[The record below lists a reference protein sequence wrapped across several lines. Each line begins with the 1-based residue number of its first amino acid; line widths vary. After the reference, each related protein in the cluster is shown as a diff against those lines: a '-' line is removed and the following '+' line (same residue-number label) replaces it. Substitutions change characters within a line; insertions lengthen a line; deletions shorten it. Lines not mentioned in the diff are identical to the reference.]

1 MLREYQLE
9 NFKAFAGP
17 ETIPVR
23 PITLIYGPNSSGKS
37 SILQSLLLLK
47 QTLEEASP
55 ETVLLP
61 KGARVDLGGYR
72 DFVHRHDVSR
82 EFSFTALF
90 TLDVEEYESRWV
102 GGLLKNVNPSCVG
115 LNIRFAYEENGQTIV
130 PSCIEVFVGD
140 KSLPLISYR
149 PGRPYRVV
157 AADVNRK
164 HGFWYAWWTFMK
176 QDIQK
181 YIRGMM
187 GHGGYVNCNGVRFID
202 RELEKMKDY
211 SEEENPYVLLLEHLQ
226 QDLTNYSFEKA
237 IEDLESENSLLC
249 FGYQN
254 FLPVTQGAWPAEYH
268 EAERK
273 LMDKLLDKFLKEYSE
288 GGREQAQPG
297 QSFLPPDSLENP
309 YIEAF
314 CKKRSP
320 DSPFSV
326 EIFYPE
332 DEFTG
337 EPPFSFK
344 VGLDVSPLTF
354 HVSSVFRHLVR
365 RMVYLGPLRNYP
377 ERHYVFGGDISEGVG
392 KSGERMPDILFKNP
406 ELVNLVN
413 AELDRLGFGYEL
425 KMSTLRDEDSNHS
438 NVFALRVVDKQTDV
452 SANVQDIGFGVSQVL
467 PIIVQSLLSQNK
479 TLLIEQP
486 EIHLHPALQAEL
498 GDLFIKS
505 ALGEQKNTFLLE
517 THSEHL
523 LLRIMRRMR
532 ETANGTLPAGI
543 PPVKPEDV
551 SVLYVQR
558 KDAASVVRVLELD
571 QEGQLLDPWPG
582 GFFEEGFR
590 ERFA

>member
-1 MLREYQLE
+1 MLREYQLT

-17 ETIPVR
+17 ETIPIR

-37 SILQSLLLLK
+37 SIFQSLLLLK
-47 QTLEEASP
+47 QTIEQAENP
-55 ETVLLP
+55 TTVLLP
-61 KGARVDLGGYR
+61 KGNLVDLGGYR

-102 GGLLKNVNPSCVG
+102 GGLLRNVNPSCVG
-115 LNIRFAYEENGQTIV
+115 LNVRFAYEENGQTIM

-164 HGFWYAWWTFMK
+164 HSFWYAWWTFMK

-181 YIRGMM
+181 YIQRMM
-187 GHGGYVNCNGVRFID
+187 RHGGYVEGNGGRFID
-202 RELEKMKDY
+202 IDRRKLEKVW
-211 SEEENPYVLLLEHLQ
+211 EEGHSLDFFLPLEAFQ
-226 QDLTNYSFEKA
+226 QDLTNYPFEKA

-254 FLPVTQGAWPAEYH
+254 FLPVTQGAWPAEYL
-268 EAERK
+268 EAEHKR
-273 LMDKLLDKFLKEYSE
+273 MLKSVEEFSA

-297 QSFLPPDSLENP
+297 QSSLPSDSLENP

-314 CKKRSP
+314 CEKRSP

-326 EIFYPE
+326 EIFYSDPE
-332 DEFTG
+332 EFESG
-337 EPPFSFK
+337 EPPFFK

-392 KSGERMPDILFKNP
+392 RSGERMPDILFKNP

-425 KMSTLRDEDSNHS
+425 KMSTFRDEDSNPS
-438 NVFALRVVDKQTDV
+438 NIFALRVVDKQTAV

-467 PIIVQSLLSQNK
+467 PIIVQSLLSHNQ

-498 GDLFIKS
+498 GDLFIQS

-532 ETANGTLPAGI
+532 DTANGTLPAGL
-543 PPVKPEDV
+543 PPVRPEDV
-551 SVLYVQR
+551 SIIYVQR
-558 KDAASVVRVLELD
+558 KDSESVVRILELD